1 MDLSTLVETSK
12 AFEEHVVR
20 GDDPLR
26 AHGGV
31 AIIRKNPYLSATQS
45 LPMLTIVQVVHGCCK
60 GSWSYGPITVLIWS
74 PFAMFGFIW
83 FTILNLSTA
92 HPSLHRSLVI
102 RRPK

>member
-31 AIIRKNPYLSATQS
+31 AIIRKNPYLSAAQS

-74 PFAMFGFIW
+74 PSAMFGFY
-83 FTILNLSTA
+83 LVH
-92 HPSLHRSLVI
+92 HPQLVHRPSFATSFSSHTS
-102 RRPK
+102 P